1 MNNCFIIL
9 AAGESKR
16 FKSKTPK
23 PYYLYRGKPLFQHS
37 IDKAKESNKF
47 KKIVLV
53 INKKHKKFL
62 KNTRLKDIKIISR
75 ATLRIN
81 KNWRFDSFNSIKLL
95 SIKVKSVKKPTDK
108 VIIKIKPINIF
119 FLIKSNIM

>member
-37 IDKAKESNKF
+37 INKAIESKKF
-47 KKIVLV
+47 KKIILV
-53 INKKHKKFL
+53 INKKHKRFL
-62 KNTRLKDIKIISR
+62 KKTKLKNVKIIFGGNNRSKSSLK
-75 ATLRIN
+75 AL
-81 KNWRFDSFNSIKLL
+81 KNIK
-95 SIKVKSVKKPTDK
+95 KK
-108 VIIKIKPINIF
+108 
-119 FLIKSNIM
+119 